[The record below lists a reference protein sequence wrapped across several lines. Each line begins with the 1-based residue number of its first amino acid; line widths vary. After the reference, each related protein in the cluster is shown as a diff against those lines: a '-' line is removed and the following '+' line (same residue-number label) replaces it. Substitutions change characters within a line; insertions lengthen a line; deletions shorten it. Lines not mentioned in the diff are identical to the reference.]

1 MTTTPATATNSLA
14 ISSLVLGLVGLA
26 ISALAAGGFTV
37 LIGAVA
43 VVLGVTG
50 RTRANTLDYR
60 KGHTMAVLG
69 LVAGALTI
77 ALSIFPIFGS

>member
-1 MTTTPATATNSLA
+1 MTTTPTTATNSLA
-14 ISSLVLGLVGLA
+14 IGSLVLGITGLA
-26 ISALAAGGFTV
+26 ISAIAAGGITV

-77 ALSIFPIFGS
+77 VLSAIPFFTS